1 MKECLVIVLVLSL
14 TGMVVGQQSGSHSS
28 FDHTRTDSTRATSPS
43 SSSPSLSGSSSTG
56 STTRSTQ
63 SPGSQRRPLNTLG
76 AGSATS
82 PRGSQPAQTDSVEQ
96 IMKLDINDQM
106 IEAIKAGHTL
116 EAPIDL
122 RDVTNGIVMMF
133 DDPTTLKPR
142 VDQVPRNLQPTFE
155 SGNGVLHF
163 TLDEVGLERLKT
175 EGLQY
180 EYRPG
185 EKGKYQQV
193 ALKFVPSSSARHSP
207 VTTSPVDFRTGN
219 DRVSTVSDNAFGT
232 DRTPIKRNTALTRE
246 DFGTTPRRTDRNPT
260 LASSTKTEGERYF
273 ERQQTLDRQKEI
285 DRQHELA
292 RQQQLDRQHVV
303 DTTRTFGIDHSRDNR
318 KSDWNLPRLK
328 HNTNPHTHT
337 FELTDDEI
345 DALATSTNHIRNE
358 RERRETDLERMRLEK
373 LAADR
378 RAQQA
383 EADRLRLIE
392 ELRGN
397 GRVDQTSIARRRTL
411 DDGLYTSYGQRNLFP
426 SDRTLTRTTTYDP
439 RVNSYLA
446 DGYSDRITPSDSTR
460 LQIQEAA
467 LENERLRLQLARAE
481 TDRTRLAAQN
491 RLADLGG
498 NLVND
503 PLRNATNNQRS
514 PLRMSDYGASIPG
527 TQPQNN
533 RRQPGANGMKPMTS
547 AAGPLMTETA
557 VDHILLSYDGQNF
570 QQVANRVKGEVAA
583 ISAAKNRVDKFN
595 GFLLFLFI
603 TFFALSLYLGW
614 LAQSF
619 YGQYGE
625 LADELRETF
634 TATT

>member
-1 MKECLVIVLVLSL
+1 MKECLVIVLMLSL

-28 FDHTRTDSTRATSPS
+28 FDRTRTDSTRVTNPS
-43 SSSPSLSGSSSTG
+43 SAG
-56 STTRSTQ
+56 STTRRPLNQ
-63 SPGSQRRPLNTLG
+63 DSQRRPLAPLS
-76 AGSATS
+76 AGSTS
-82 PRGSQPAQTDSVEQ
+82 PHGSQPAPTAPTDSIEQ
-96 IMKLDINDQM
+96 IMKLDINAGM
-106 IEAIKAGHTL
+106 IDAIKAGQTL
-116 EAPIDL
+116 EASIDL
-122 RDVTNGIVMMF
+122 QDVTNGIVMMF
-133 DDPTTLKPR
+133 DDPNTLKPR

-180 EYRPG
+180 EYRPN
-185 EKGKYQQV
+185 EMGKYQQV
-193 ALKFVPSSSARHSP
+193 ALKFVPSSSSQSP
-207 VTTSPVDFRTGN
+207 VSPNPVEFRTGT

-232 DRTPIKRNTALTRE
+232 GRTPIRRNTSLTRE
-246 DFGTTPRRTDRNPT
+246 DFARTPSRTDRNPP

-273 ERQQTLDRQKEI
+273 ERQQALDRQKEI

-292 RQQQLDRQHVV
+292 RQQELGVTHRV
-303 DTTRTFGIDHSRDNR
+303 DTTRTFGIDHSRDNLN
-318 KSDWNLPRLK
+318 SDWNFPRLK

-345 DALATSTNHIRNE
+345 DALATSTNHIRSE
-358 RERRETDLERMRLEK
+358 RERREIDLERMRQDK

-392 ELRGN
+392 QLRGTE
-397 GRVDQTSIARRRTL
+397 RIEQTSVARRRTL
-411 DDGLYTSYGQRNLFP
+411 DDGLYTSYGQRSLLP
-426 SDRTLTRTTTYDP
+426 SDRTLTRTAAYDP
-439 RVNSYLA
+439 QVDSYRV
-446 DGYSDRITPSDSTR
+446 DRYSDRIAPADSTS

-481 TDRTRLAAQN
+481 ADRTTLAARN
-491 RLADLGG
+491 RLADLSG
-498 NLVND
+498 NPVND
-503 PLRNATNNQRS
+503 TLRNGINNQRS

-533 RRQPGANGMKPMTS
+533 RHPAGGNRTKPMTS
-547 AAGPLMTETA
+547 LAPALMTETA
-557 VDHILLSYDGQNF
+557 VDHILRSYDGQNF
-570 QQVANRVKGEVAA
+570 EQVANHVKGEVAA